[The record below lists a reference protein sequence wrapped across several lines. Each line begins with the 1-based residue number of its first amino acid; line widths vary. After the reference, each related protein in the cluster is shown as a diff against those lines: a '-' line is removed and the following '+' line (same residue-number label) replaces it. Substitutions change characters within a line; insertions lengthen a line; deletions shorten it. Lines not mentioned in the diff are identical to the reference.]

1 MALKE
6 EKTRNG
12 GTFDGHTT
20 LRRNAAAKHSSGP
33 LTELQKIRRQNVD
46 SGYST
51 SDGYDKRWSQE
62 LPGSNGNASNSSNGG
77 GTTTV
82 TDNGNP
88 SKWSPTQS
96 QSLLH
101 NDKHTS
107 NATSYS
113 QFQSQSS
120 GNSTPTLSPSAGNNN
135 NTISSNQSDELAK
148 LTTNSVDNSTPKRS
162 NSNGSNSNR
171 FVFCELN
178 LVFIHAKR
186 FISCCSIHSII
197 LLPTYFQHVTLSH
210 KHKHHLH
217 QIYQH
222 ISFFHSFSTIF
233 HLEIFFFRS
242 FSSCLFFANEIIFP
256 FFFSFSLFP
265 FYVRVENKNRTH
277 TVMMCL
283 PTSILMVKVSNQETN
298 IKH

>member
-62 LPGSNGNASNSSNGG
+62 LPGSNGNASNGG
-77 GTTTV
+77 GGVTTTV

-135 NTISSNQSDELAK
+135 NTFNSNQSDELAK
-148 LTTNSVDNSTPKRS
+148 LTTISVDNSTPKRS

-171 FVFCELN
+171 FVSCELN
-178 LVFIHAKR
+178 LVSIHAKR
-186 FISCCSIHSII
+186 FISCCSIHFTI
-197 LLPTYFQHVTLSH
+197 LLPTYFQHVMLSH
-210 KHKHHLH
+210 KHKNKHHLH

-222 ISFFHSFSTIF
+222 ISFFHSFLTIF
-233 HLEIFFFRS
+233 HSFFISNFFFRS
-242 FSSCLFFANEIIFP
+242 FSYCLFFANEIIFP
-256 FFFSFSLFP
+256 IFFSFSLFP
-265 FYVRVENKNRTH
+265 FYVRVENKNTH
-277 TVMMCL
+277 T
-283 PTSILMVKVSNQETN
+283 Q
-298 IKH
+298 